1 MALIDFPFINL
12 LIIAHKVSKIGN
24 PKTISGNTITA
35 NVYVF
40 ATPKIDIIDNE
51 NPKKLEPVSPIKVF
65 AGVKLNGK
73 NPTSAPANAVI
84 STIDTNGEP
93 FKTNITNNEIA
104 DITDIPEDNPSSP
117 SIRFIALVTPTI
129 HTTVIIQETISS
141 INGLFINDKLNLPNL
156 IPNDT
161 AIIAATN

>member
-1 MALIDFPFINL
+1 MAFIDFPFINL
-12 LIIAHKVSKIGN
+12 LIIAHNVSAIGN

-40 ATPKIDIIDNE
+40 ATPKIAIIDKE
-51 NPKKLEPVSPIKVF
+51 NPKKFDPVSPINVF

-73 NPTSAPANAVI
+73 NPTKAPAKAVTN
-84 STIDTNGEP
+84 TIEINGEP

-104 DITDIPEDNPSSP
+104 DITEIPDDKPSNP
-117 SIRFIALVTPTI
+117 SIRFIAFVTPTI
-129 HTTVIIQETISS
+129 QTTVITHETISS
-141 INGLFINDKLNLPNL
+141 ITGLFINEKLNSPSL

-161 AIIAATN
+161 AITAATN